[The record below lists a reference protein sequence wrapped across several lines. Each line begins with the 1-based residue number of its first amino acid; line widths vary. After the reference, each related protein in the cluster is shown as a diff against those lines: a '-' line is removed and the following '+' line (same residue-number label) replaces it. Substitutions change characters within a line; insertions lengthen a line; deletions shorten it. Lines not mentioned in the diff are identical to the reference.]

1 MRNLIVR
8 FAAIGALLIGMSVSV
23 FAQVP
28 SKMNYQ
34 AVVRDSEGN
43 LVTEKPIGVR
53 VAIINSQRTEVFA
66 ETQVVETNV
75 NGLLTIEIGEGDH
88 LAGSLDDI
96 RWASDSYSI
105 VIGVDITGGVSYDIE
120 SVQPFMTVPYSFC
133 AQTVESIDY
142 SRVTNTPAIPSKV
155 SDLTNDVEYVK
166 SSDLGQ
172 YATKEDLSQIDLSA
186 YAKIADLP
194 IVPTKV
200 SDLENDA
207 NYATKEELSQID
219 LSEYAKT
226 ADLPVVPTKVSDL
239 TNDAEYIT
247 NDALANYATKEELSQ
262 IDLSEYAKQSDI
274 PTVPTKVSD
283 LENDAN
289 YATKE
294 ELSQID
300 LTGYA
305 KTTDLPTKVSD
316 LTNDAEYITN
326 DALANYATKEE
337 LSQIDLSEYAK
348 QSDIP
353 TVPTKV
359 SDLENDANYATKEE
373 LSQIDLTGYAK
384 TTDIPTKVGD
394 LENDANYATKE
405 ELAQIDLSAYA
416 KTTDLPTKVSE
427 LTNDSEYIT
436 SEALANYATKEE
448 LPTVPTKVSE
458 LENDKSYLVADDL
471 ADYAKTADI
480 PTKVS
485 ELENDENF
493 VKELDLN
500 GLVLD
505 ILYAAFK
512 DPEVRNAIIEDIL
525 SDTESIKK
533 YGSEIV
539 DMVLADPEYVNT
551 LGKKVVDY
559 FMNDKEMTKEYV
571 KKFIEI
577 AKENKETIRSY
588 FESLLANES
597 FKAHVKQYAKT
608 YLTESLINEFLT
620 DFGKDKIVSIVKN
633 LGVAEAIIAD
643 IDINDL
649 IKDVDFTSLIN
660 TSELESTLS
669 SSMNTKLQEA
679 MASMLTYS
687 AVSALSNVTVNG
699 SAIKGGCASS
709 VVEGSNGV
717 IYSYGVCYGTTP
729 YPSATDVYQEVGT
742 AAGESTFTTPS
753 LSAGTYYVRSYV
765 ASDKGMY
772 YGAIQKVVIP

>member
-1 MRNLIVR
+1 MKNLIVR

-96 RWASDSYSI
+96 SWASDSYSI

-120 SVQPFMTVPYSFC
+120 SVQSFMTVPYAFC
-133 AQTVESIDY
+133 AQTVETIDY
-142 SRVTNTPAIPSKV
+142 SRVTNTPAIPAKV
-155 SDLTNDVEYVK
+155 SDLTNDAEYVTT
-166 SSDLGQ
+166 SDLGQ
-172 YATKEDLSQIDLSA
+172 YATKEDLSQIDMSE
-186 YAKIADLP
+186 YAKVADLPVVPTKVSDLENDANYATKEELSQIDLTDYAKKADLP

-219 LSEYAKT
+219 LTDYAKKT
-226 ADLPVVPTKVSDL
+226 DLPV
-239 TNDAEYIT
+239 
-247 NDALANYATKEELSQ
+247 
-262 IDLSEYAKQSDI
+262 
-274 PTVPTKVSD
+274 VPTKVSD

-300 LTGYA
+300 LTDYA
-305 KTTDLPTKVSD
+305 KKT
-316 LTNDAEYITN
+316 
-326 DALANYATKEE
+326 
-337 LSQIDLSEYAK
+337 
-348 QSDIP
+348 DIP
-353 TVPTKV
+353 TV
-359 SDLENDANYATKEE
+359 
-373 LSQIDLTGYAK
+373 
-384 TTDIPTKVGD
+384 
-394 LENDANYATKE
+394 
-405 ELAQIDLSAYA
+405 
-416 KTTDLPTKVSE
+416 PTKVSE
-427 LTNDSEYIT
+427 LTNDSEYLT
-436 SEALANYATKEE
+436 ASALEPYATKEE
-448 LPTVPTKVSE
+448 L
-458 LENDKSYLVADDL
+458 AQFDL
-471 ADYAKTADI
+471 SAYAKTADI

-485 ELENDENF
+485 ELENDEEY

-500 GLVLD
+500 GLVLN

-512 DPEVRNAIIEDIL
+512 DPEVRDAIIEDIL

-551 LGKKVVDY
+551 LGKKVLDY
-559 FMNDKEMTKEYV
+559 FMNDREMTKEYV

-577 AKENKETIRSY
+577 AKENKETIKSY
-588 FESLLANES
+588 MERVLKSDT
-597 FKAHVKQYAKT
+597 FKAYVKQYAKT
-608 YLTESLINEFLT
+608 YLTEELINEFLT

-643 IDINDL
+643 IDVNEL
-649 IKDVDFTSLIN
+649 IKDVDFASLIDVNELVESSGIATTIENSLKSTIDDKAN
-660 TSELESTLS
+660 TLKSSVESS
-669 SSMNTKLQEA
+669 IQDKIDEA
-679 MASMLTYS
+679 VAALLTYN
-687 AVSALSNVTVNG
+687 AVSALADVTVVAG
-699 SAIKGGCASS
+699 KIQGGCAA
-709 VVEGSNGV
+709 EALADNAV

-729 YPSATDVYQEVGT
+729 YPSATDVHQEVGT
-742 AAGESTFTTPS
+742 SAGEASFVTPV

-772 YGAIQKVVIP
+772 YGAIQKIVIQ

>member
-1 MRNLIVR
+1 MKNLIVR

-96 RWASDSYSI
+96 SWANDSYSI

-120 SVQPFMTVPYSFC
+120 SVQSFMTVPYAFC
-133 AQTVESIDY
+133 AQTVETIDY
-142 SRVTNTPAIPSKV
+142 SRVTNTPAIPAKV
-155 SDLTNDVEYVK
+155 SDLTNDAEYVTT
-166 SSDLGQ
+166 SDLGQ
-172 YATKEDLSQIDLSA
+172 YATKEDLSQIDMSE
-186 YAKIADLP
+186 YAKVADLP
-194 IVPTKV
+194 VVPTKV

-207 NYATKEELSQID
+207 NYATKEEL
-219 LSEYAKT
+219 A
-226 ADLPVVPTKVSDL
+226 
-239 TNDAEYIT
+239 
-247 NDALANYATKEELSQ
+247 
-262 IDLSEYAKQSDI
+262 
-274 PTVPTKVSD
+274 
-283 LENDAN
+283 
-289 YATKE
+289 
-294 ELSQID
+294 QID
-300 LTGYA
+300 LT
-305 KTTDLPTKVSD
+305 D
-316 LTNDAEYITN
+316 
-326 DALANYATKEE
+326 
-337 LSQIDLSEYAK
+337 
-348 QSDIP
+348 
-353 TVPTKV
+353 
-359 SDLENDANYATKEE
+359 
-373 LSQIDLTGYAK
+373 YAK

-458 LENDKSYLVADDL
+458 LENDKNYLVADDL

-551 LGKKVVDY
+551 LGKKVLDY

-571 KKFIEI
+571 KKFIAI
-577 AKENKETIRSY
+577 AKENKEEIKSY
-588 FESLLANES
+588 VESLLKNET
-597 FKAHVKQYAKT
+597 FKAYVKQYAKT

-649 IKDVDFTSLIN
+649 IKDVDFTSLIDVNELVENSGIATTIENSLKSTIDDKVN
-660 TSELESTLS
+660 TLKTSVESS
-669 SSMNTKLQEA
+669 IQEKIDEA
-679 MASMLTYS
+679 VASLLTYN
-687 AVSALSNVTVNG
+687 AVSALADVTVAAG
-699 SAIKGGCASS
+699 KIQGGCAA
-709 VVEGSNGV
+709 EALADNAV

-729 YPSATDVYQEVGT
+729 YPSATDVHQEVGT
-742 AAGESTFTTPS
+742 TAGNASFATPA

-772 YGAIQKVVIP
+772 YGAIQKIVIQ